1 MRTAQHFSLSNT
13 IVSCVLAVVLSFF
26 AGKQGTLWALPP
38 GVVPNNPPQENPRLT
53 EKPAPAQPQLGA
65 SSTVALTTSMEVLND
80 TFKLGNLD
88 RVSFRIVE
96 ERTVNPIQLI
106 VTDSG
111 EMEVPYIGRVKARDK
126 TCKQLAFEIK
136 PLLEKEYFK
145 RATVI
150 IGLDLMGIRPRGK
163 IFVTGQVRQQGA
175 LELRPEDPLTLS
187 QAVLSAGGLADFA
200 DKKKVKLFRR
210 RDGAQADVEMI
221 PVSKA
226 SKSKGP
232 LPWLKFWSNKKD
244 KASEPVGDSNTD
256 TFIIDLQDIIQNGR
270 IEKDPILKA
279 NDLIYVPERLINF

>member
-1 MRTAQHFSLSNT
+1 MCSAQHPFCHSAFLT
-13 IVSCVLAVVLSFF
+13 RVLGVALAIC
-26 AGKQGTLWALPP
+26 AGFPGTLMALPP
-38 GVVPNNPPQENPRLT
+38 GVPSNPPPQENPGLT
-53 EKPAPAQPQLGA
+53 EKPSAPQTQLGGA
-65 SSTVALTTSMEVLND
+65 STAALTTSMEVLND
-80 TFKLGNLD
+80 VFKLGNLD

-96 ERTVNPIQLI
+96 ERAANPIQLI
-106 VTDSG
+106 VTDAG

-150 IGLDLMGIRPRGK
+150 VALDLMSVRPRGK

-187 QAVLSAGGLADFA
+187 QAILSAGGLADFA

-210 RDGAQADVEMI
+210 KDGAKTDVEMI
-221 PVSKA
+221 PTSKT
-226 SKSKGP
+226 SKTKGP
-232 LPWLKFWSNKKD
+232 LPWWNPWSKKKD
-244 KASEPVGDSNTD
+244 KEPVGDGNTD

-270 IEKDPILKA
+270 VEKDPVLKP
-279 NDLIYVPERLINF
+279 NDMIFVPERLINF